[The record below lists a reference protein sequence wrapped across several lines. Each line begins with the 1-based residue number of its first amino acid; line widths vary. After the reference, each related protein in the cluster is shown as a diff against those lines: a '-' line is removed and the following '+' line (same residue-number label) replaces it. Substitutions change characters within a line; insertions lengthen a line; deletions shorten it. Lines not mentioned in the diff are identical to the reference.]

1 MSVKPGTTQKSISK
15 KATGKS
21 SWNEMAFQE
30 LAENVSDG
38 VYFINADGYFR
49 YVNRALSERSGIPQ
63 ERYPSLHFLD
73 VIDPNYRE
81 PAKENFQR
89 ILKGEDGI
97 PYELRFKDAN
107 GQVRVVEVHSRPVR
121 DGRKIIGICGISRE
135 ITKRKLAEELLH
147 QSEARYRAVVE
158 DQAELICR
166 YLPDCTLTFVNNAYC
181 HYFGKT
187 RDELLGQKFQT
198 LITGQERKMMGK
210 RLAALTPEEPTA
222 MHEQRA
228 LAAGDE
234 VRWQQWVT
242 RALFD
247 EKKTIKEL
255 QAVGRDITMQKIA
268 EEALKASEVSLAKL
282 VKERTVELESKSKML
297 EELNIALKVLL
308 RRSGDDRTEME
319 DRLTSNI
326 KSLIL
331 PYVEKIK
338 SGALDTHQKS
348 CLGVI
353 ESNLNEIIS
362 PFVRRMRHCNFTPRE
377 LTVAS
382 LIKDGKTTK
391 EIAEILGVGTHAI
404 DSHRN
409 RIRKKT
415 GLTARKSNL
424 QSHLRSLE

>member
-1 MSVKPGTTQKSISK
+1 M
-15 KATGKS
+15 
-21 SWNEMAFQE
+21 
-30 LAENVSDG
+30 
-38 VYFINADGYFR
+38 GY
-49 YVNRALSERSGIPQ
+49 
-63 ERYPSLHFLD
+63 
-73 VIDPNYRE
+73 
-81 PAKENFQR
+81 
-89 ILKGEDGI
+89 

-121 DGRKIIGICGISRE
+121 DGIRIIGICGISRE

-181 HYFGKT
+181 HYFGKA

-198 LITGQERKMMGK
+198 LITGQERKVVGQK
-210 RLAALTPEEPTA
+210 LAALTPERPTT
-222 MHEQRA
+222 MHEQTA
-228 LAAGDE
+228 LAAGGE

-242 RALFD
+242 RGLFD
-247 EKKTIKEL
+247 GKGAIKEL
-255 QAVGRDITMQKIA
+255 QAVGRDITIQKIA
-268 EEALKASEVSLAKL
+268 EDALKASAISLEKL
-282 VKERTVELESKSKML
+282 VKERTAELENKSKML

-308 RRSGDDRTEME
+308 RQSGDDRTEME
-319 DRLTSNI
+319 ERFISNV
-326 KSLIL
+326 KGLI

-338 SGALDTHQKS
+338 SGALDAQQKS
-348 CLGVI
+348 YLSMI

-362 PFVRRMRHCNFTPRE
+362 PFVRKMRNYNFTPKE
-377 LTVAS
+377 LMVAS

-391 EIAEILGVGTHAI
+391 QIAEILGVGTHAI
-404 DSHRN
+404 DSHRT

-415 GLTARKSNL
+415 GLGTRKTNL